1 MGRTRRGLALLAA
14 IAVAMLS
21 AWAALVGMVWGFG
34 LKCDD
39 GCSSIGDHWTDDPD
53 SWQWTAWG
61 WSGIGVF
68 VLSLIA
74 LVLVLA
80 RRRNAA
86 WMAYAAWLVFAAV
99 FATLIFSA

>member
-1 MGRTRRGLALLAA
+1 
-14 IAVAMLS
+14 MLS
-21 AWAALVGMVWGFG
+21 AWAALIGMVWGFG

-39 GCSSIGDHWTDDPD
+39 GCSSIGNHWTDDPD

-74 LVLVLA
+74 LVLLVV
-80 RRRNAA
+80 RRRDAA
-86 WMAYAAWLVFAAV
+86 WVAYAAWLVLAAV
-99 FATLIFSA
+99 FATLMFSA